1 MKTFRAVLFTKED
14 CLPCTL
20 TKDHL
25 NTLLSFTPNFG
36 DNISV
41 LQKENHR
48 ALVKA
53 YELESFPT
61 LMLVDSDGEEMGR
74 LVGGKSIREDLRGV
88 LYALR
93 TVNKCA

>member
-1 MKTFRAVLFTKED
+1 MTFRAVLFTKED

-25 NTLLSFTPNFG
+25 NTLLSFTPNFS
-36 DNISV
+36 DHISV

-53 YELESFPT
+53 YDLEYFPT
-61 LMLVDSDGEEMGR
+61 LMLVDSDGEELGR
-74 LVGGKSIREDLRGV
+74 MVGGQSIRDDLRGV

-93 TVNKCA
+93 TVNTCA